1 MRSNAALDRIF
12 KLRENGTAARTEA
25 LAGTTTFLTMAY
37 IIFVNPEILANAGMD
52 RGAVFV
58 ATCLAAA
65 TGSILMGLYANYP
78 IALAPGMGLNA
89 YFAYGVVQGMRTDWR
104 VALGAVFIAAVLF
117 FLISAFRLRAV
128 IIAAIPASIKIGI
141 AAGIGLLL
149 ATIGLENAGIIAGN
163 SATLVTL
170 GDLKAPQAILSGL
183 GFAAILGL
191 AHRRVPGSLII
202 AILALTAL
210 GLPLGLSTFHGI
222 AASPPS
228 LAPTFLQ
235 MDLRAALDVGVLGVV
250 AAYLFLEFFDNT
262 GTLIGVASAAGLLDE
277 RGQLP
282 RLGRALVADS
292 AAAMVG
298 AALGTSTTTS
308 YIESIAGVEAGGR
321 TGLTA
326 VVVGLLFIA
335 ALFLSPLAASIPP
348 YATAPALLFVACLM
362 ARSLR
367 ELDWADLTE
376 FGPGVVAAIAIPLT
390 FSIADGIGIG
400 FISYAL
406 GKLAAGRGGEV
417 SVAAWGIAGAFVAK
431 IAFA

>member
-12 KLRENGTAARTEA
+12 KLRENGTTARTEA
-25 LAGTTTFLTMAY
+25 LAGITTFLTMAY

-191 AHRRVPGSLII
+191 ARRRVPGSLII

-262 GTLIGVASAAGLLDE
+262 GTLIGVASAGGSWTNAASC
-277 RGQLP
+277 RGWGARSSP
-282 RLGRALVADS
+282 IRRRPWW
-292 AAAMVG
+292 G

-335 ALFLSPLAASIPP
+335 ALFLSPLAAIIPP

-406 GKLAAGRGGEV
+406 GKLAAGRGGTV